1 MDLREEEKKR
11 ESRRI
16 KGKLSRRGR
25 KLKRSIKTPRGA
37 RTRGSGE
44 QRKAGPG
51 KERAILVVRLA
62 TGEIDLVALGCWPN
76 PHANAGK
83 EAGINFSS

>member
-1 MDLREEEKKR
+1 M
-11 ESRRI
+11 
-16 KGKLSRRGR
+16 
-25 KLKRSIKTPRGA
+25 
-37 RTRGSGE
+37 
-44 QRKAGPG
+44 RKAGPG

-83 EAGINFSS
+83 ETGIIFFSRLEPRTSQLGCRRFTDCAPGGLLEQESSEEGKREEEKAGSN